1 MKKIKNIFLALCAAL
16 IVFCGCSAEN
26 GSGDWLIKIDGKSV
40 SRLEYLLYLKETVQN
55 YELIGGDD
63 IWDTDFD
70 GRTAE
75 DVAKESAFNSL
86 VAVKVAVEKA
96 DRYSASLSETDES
109 RAEMEALQMSQNA
122 GEEKD
127 GEFYKTALNVVKEK
141 YLYNYVK
148 ENLTKSIKIASAQTD
163 AFCSENRDKY
173 IQNLEYIQGKICYF
187 DTAEEA
193 QSYAQ
198 TGEEAENALY
208 GEELSGTWQEIKERF
223 PIDENTDISSVSEPF
238 ETDDGYAVIIIE
250 STKAPDEKTVEE
262 TMRNDY
268 ESSVKNQYF
277 ADEANKWLQNA
288 DIKTNEKMWNEIK
301 IADAKG

>member
-16 IVFCGCSAEN
+16 LVFCGCSAEN

-40 SRLEYLLYLKETVQN
+40 SHMEYLIYLKETVQN

-86 VAVKVAVEKA
+86 VAVKIAIEKA
-96 DRYSASLSETDES
+96 DKYSASLSETDES

-127 GEFYKTALNVVKEK
+127 SEFYKTALNVVKEK

-163 AFCSENRDKY
+163 AFCNENRDKY
-173 IQNLEYIQGKICYF
+173 RQNLEYIQGKAYYF
-187 DTAEEA
+187 DTTEEA
-193 QSYAQ
+193 QNYAQ
-198 TGEEAENALY
+198 TGEGTENAVY
-208 GEELSGTWQEIKERF
+208 SEDLSGTWQEIKEKF
-223 PIDENTDISSVSEPF
+223 SMDENTDKESILGPF
-238 ETDDGYAVIIIE
+238 ETEEGYAIINIE
-250 STKAPDEKTVEE
+250 NTKAADEKTVEE
-262 TMRNDY
+262 TMRSDY
-268 ESSVKNQYF
+268 ESSVKSQYF

-301 IADAKG
+301 IEDAKG

>member
-16 IVFCGCSAEN
+16 LVFCGCSVEN

-40 SRLEYLLYLKETVQN
+40 SRMEYLIYLKETVQN

-86 VAVKVAVEKA
+86 VAVKIAIEKA
-96 DRYSASLSETDES
+96 DKYSASLSETDES

-127 GEFYKTALNVVKEK
+127 SEFYKTALNVVKEK

-163 AFCSENRDKY
+163 AFCNENRDKY
-173 IQNLEYIQGKICYF
+173 RRNLEYIQGKAYYF
-187 DTAEEA
+187 DTTEEA
-193 QSYAQ
+193 QNYAQ
-198 TGEEAENALY
+198 TGEGTENAVY
-208 GEELSGTWQEIKERF
+208 SEDLSGTWQEIKEKF
-223 PIDENTDISSVSEPF
+223 SMDENTDKENILGPF
-238 ETDDGYAVIIIE
+238 ETEEGYAIINIE
-250 STKAPDEKTVEE
+250 NTKAADEKTVEE
-262 TMRNDY
+262 TMRSDY
-268 ESSVKNQYF
+268 ESSVKSQYF

-301 IADAKG
+301 IEDAKG

>member
-1 MKKIKNIFLALCAAL
+1 MKKIKNIFWALCAAL
-16 IVFCGCSAEN
+16 LVFCGCSAEN

-40 SRLEYLLYLKETVQN
+40 SRMEYLIYLKETVQN

-86 VAVKVAVEKA
+86 VAVKIAIEKA
-96 DRYSASLSETDES
+96 DKYSASLSETDES

-122 GEEKD
+122 GEEND
-127 GEFYKTALNVVKEK
+127 SEFYKTALNVVKEK

-163 AFCSENRDKY
+163 AFCNENRDKY
-173 IQNLEYIQGKICYF
+173 RRNLEYIQGKAYYF
-187 DTAEEA
+187 DTTEEA
-193 QSYAQ
+193 QNYAQ
-198 TGEEAENALY
+198 TGEGTENAVY
-208 GEELSGTWQEIKERF
+208 SEDLSGTWQEIKEKF
-223 PIDENTDISSVSEPF
+223 SMDENTDKESILGPF
-238 ETDDGYAVIIIE
+238 ETEEGYAIINIE
-250 STKAPDEKTVEE
+250 NTKAADEKTVEE
-262 TMRNDY
+262 TMRSDY
-268 ESSVKNQYF
+268 ESSVKSQYF

-301 IADAKG
+301 IEDAKG

>member
-1 MKKIKNIFLALCAAL
+1 MKKIKNIFWALCAAL
-16 IVFCGCSAEN
+16 LVFCGCSAEN

-40 SRLEYLLYLKETVQN
+40 SRMEYLIYLKETVQN

-86 VAVKVAVEKA
+86 VAVKIAIEKA
-96 DRYSASLSETDES
+96 DKYSASLSETDES

-127 GEFYKTALNVVKEK
+127 SEFYKTALNVVKEK

-163 AFCSENRDKY
+163 AFCNENRDKY
-173 IQNLEYIQGKICYF
+173 RRNLEYIHGKAYYF
-187 DTAEEA
+187 DTTEEA
-193 QSYAQ
+193 QNYAQ
-198 TGEEAENALY
+198 TGEGTENAVY
-208 GEELSGTWQEIKERF
+208 SEDLSGTWQEIKEKF
-223 PIDENTDISSVSEPF
+223 SMDENTDKESILGPF
-238 ETDDGYAVIIIE
+238 ETEEGYAIINIE
-250 STKAPDEKTVEE
+250 NTKAADEKTVEE
-262 TMRNDY
+262 TMRSDY
-268 ESSVKNQYF
+268 ESSVKSQYF

-301 IADAKG
+301 IEDAKG

>member
-1 MKKIKNIFLALCAAL
+1 MKKIKNIFWALCAAL
-16 IVFCGCSAEN
+16 LVFCGCSAEN

-40 SRLEYLLYLKETVQN
+40 SRMEYLIYLKETVQN

-86 VAVKVAVEKA
+86 VAVKIAIEKA
-96 DRYSASLSETDES
+96 DKYSASLSETDES

-127 GEFYKTALNVVKEK
+127 SEFYKTALNVVKEK

-148 ENLTKSIKIASAQTD
+148 ENLTKSIKISSAQTD
-163 AFCSENRDKY
+163 AFCNENRDKY
-173 IQNLEYIQGKICYF
+173 RRNLEYIQGKAYYF
-187 DTAEEA
+187 DTTEEA
-193 QSYAQ
+193 QNYAQ
-198 TGEEAENALY
+198 TGEGTENAVY
-208 GEELSGTWQEIKERF
+208 SEDLSGTWQEIKEKF
-223 PIDENTDISSVSEPF
+223 SMDENTDKESILGPF
-238 ETDDGYAVIIIE
+238 ETEEGYAIINIE
-250 STKAPDEKTVEE
+250 NTKAANEKTVEE
-262 TMRNDY
+262 TMRSDY
-268 ESSVKNQYF
+268 ESSVKSQYF

-301 IADAKG
+301 IEDAKG

>member
-1 MKKIKNIFLALCAAL
+1 MKKIKNIFWALCAAL
-16 IVFCGCSAEN
+16 LVFCGCSAEN

-40 SRLEYLLYLKETVQN
+40 SRMEYLIYLKETVQN

-86 VAVKVAVEKA
+86 VAVKIAIEKA
-96 DRYSASLSETDES
+96 DKYSASLSETDES

-127 GEFYKTALNVVKEK
+127 SEFYKTALNVVKEK

-163 AFCSENRDKY
+163 AFCNENRDKY
-173 IQNLEYIQGKICYF
+173 RRNLEYIQGKAYYF
-187 DTAEEA
+187 DTTEEA
-193 QSYAQ
+193 QNYVQ
-198 TGEEAENALY
+198 TGEGTENAVY
-208 GEELSGTWQEIKERF
+208 SEDLSGTWQEIKEKF
-223 PIDENTDISSVSEPF
+223 SMDENTDKESILGPF
-238 ETDDGYAVIIIE
+238 ETEEGYAIINIE
-250 STKAPDEKTVEE
+250 NTKAADEKTVEE
-262 TMRNDY
+262 TMRSDY
-268 ESSVKNQYF
+268 ESSVKSQYF

-301 IADAKG
+301 IEDAKG

>member
-16 IVFCGCSAEN
+16 LVFCGCSAEN

-40 SRLEYLLYLKETVQN
+40 SRMEYLIYLKETVQN

-86 VAVKVAVEKA
+86 VAVKIAIEKA
-96 DRYSASLSETDES
+96 DKYSASLSETDES

-127 GEFYKTALNVVKEK
+127 SEFYKTALNVVKEK

-163 AFCSENRDKY
+163 AFCNENRDKY
-173 IQNLEYIQGKICYF
+173 RRNLEYIQGKAYYF
-187 DTAEEA
+187 DTTEEA
-193 QSYAQ
+193 QNYAQ
-198 TGEEAENALY
+198 TGEGTENAVY
-208 GEELSGTWQEIKERF
+208 SEDLSGTWQEIKEKF
-223 PIDENTDISSVSEPF
+223 SMDENTDKENILGPF
-238 ETDDGYAVIIIE
+238 ETEEGYAIINIE
-250 STKAPDEKTVEE
+250 NTKAADEKTVEE
-262 TMRNDY
+262 TMRSDY
-268 ESSVKNQYF
+268 ESSVKSQYF
-277 ADEANKWLQNA
+277 ADEANKWLQSA

-301 IADAKG
+301 IEDAKG

>member
-1 MKKIKNIFLALCAAL
+1 MKKFKNIFLALCATL
-16 IVFCGCSAEN
+16 LVFCGCSAEN

-40 SRLEYLLYLKETVQN
+40 SRMEYLIYLKETVQN

-86 VAVKVAVEKA
+86 VAVKIAIEKA
-96 DRYSASLSETDES
+96 DKYSASLSETDES

-127 GEFYKTALNVVKEK
+127 SEFYKTALNMVKEK

-163 AFCSENRDKY
+163 TFCNENRNKY
-173 IQNLEYIQGKICYF
+173 RQNLEYIQGKAYYF
-187 DTAEEA
+187 DTTEEA
-193 QSYAQ
+193 QNYIQ
-198 TGEEAENALY
+198 TSEGTENAVY
-208 GEELSGTWQEIKERF
+208 SEDLSGTWQEIKEKF
-223 PIDENTDISSVSEPF
+223 SMDENTSEESVLGPF
-238 ETDDGYAVIIIE
+238 ETEEGYAVINIE
-250 STKAPDEKTVEE
+250 STKAADEKNVEE
-262 TMRNDY
+262 TMRSDY
-268 ESSVKNQYF
+268 ESSVKSQYF

-288 DIKTNEKMWNEIK
+288 KIKTNEKMWNEIK
-301 IADAKG
+301 IEDVKG

>member
-16 IVFCGCSAEN
+16 LVFCGCSAEN

-40 SRLEYLLYLKETVQN
+40 SRMEYLIYLKETVQN

-86 VAVKVAVEKA
+86 VAVKIAIEKA
-96 DRYSASLSETDES
+96 DKYSASLSETDES

-127 GEFYKTALNVVKEK
+127 SEFYKTALNVVKEK

-163 AFCSENRDKY
+163 AFCNENRDKY
-173 IQNLEYIQGKICYF
+173 HRNLEYIQGKAYYF
-187 DTAEEA
+187 DTTEEA
-193 QSYAQ
+193 QNYAQ
-198 TGEEAENALY
+198 TGEGTENAVY
-208 GEELSGTWQEIKERF
+208 SEDLSGTWQEIKEKF
-223 PIDENTDISSVSEPF
+223 SMDENTDKESILGPF
-238 ETDDGYAVIIIE
+238 ETEEGYAIINIE
-250 STKAPDEKTVEE
+250 NTKAADEKTVEE
-262 TMRNDY
+262 TMRSDY
-268 ESSVKNQYF
+268 ESSVKSQYF

-301 IADAKG
+301 IEDAKG

>member
-16 IVFCGCSAEN
+16 LVFCGCSVEN

-40 SRLEYLLYLKETVQN
+40 SRMEYLIYLKETVQN

-86 VAVKVAVEKA
+86 VAVKIAIEKA
-96 DRYSASLSETDES
+96 DKYSASLSETDES

-127 GEFYKTALNVVKEK
+127 SEFYKTALNVVKEK

-163 AFCSENRDKY
+163 AFCNENRDKY
-173 IQNLEYIQGKICYF
+173 RRNLEYIQGKAYYF
-187 DTAEEA
+187 DTTEEA
-193 QSYAQ
+193 QNYAQ
-198 TGEEAENALY
+198 TGEGTENAVY
-208 GEELSGTWQEIKERF
+208 SEDLSGTWQEIKEKF
-223 PIDENTDISSVSEPF
+223 SMDENTDKESILGPF
-238 ETDDGYAVIIIE
+238 ETEEGYAIINIE
-250 STKAPDEKTVEE
+250 NTKATDEKTVEE
-262 TMRNDY
+262 TMRSDY
-268 ESSVKNQYF
+268 ESSVKSQYF

-301 IADAKG
+301 IEDAKG

>member
-1 MKKIKNIFLALCAAL
+1 MKKIKNIFWALCAAL

-40 SRLEYLLYLKETVQN
+40 SRMEYLIYLKETVQN

-86 VAVKVAVEKA
+86 VAVKIAIEKA
-96 DRYSASLSETDES
+96 DKYSASLSETDES

-127 GEFYKTALNVVKEK
+127 SEFYKTALNVVKEK

-163 AFCSENRDKY
+163 AFCNENRDKY
-173 IQNLEYIQGKICYF
+173 RRNLEYIQGKAYYF
-187 DTAEEA
+187 DTTEEA
-193 QSYAQ
+193 QNYAQ
-198 TGEEAENALY
+198 TGEGTENAVY
-208 GEELSGTWQEIKERF
+208 SEDLSGTWQEIKEKF
-223 PIDENTDISSVSEPF
+223 SMDENTDKENILGPF
-238 ETDDGYAVIIIE
+238 ETEEGYAIINIE
-250 STKAPDEKTVEE
+250 NTKAADEKTVEE
-262 TMRNDY
+262 TMRSDY
-268 ESSVKNQYF
+268 ESSVKSQYF
-277 ADEANKWLQNA
+277 ADEANKWLQSA

-301 IADAKG
+301 IEDAKG

>member
-16 IVFCGCSAEN
+16 LVFCGCSAEN

-40 SRLEYLLYLKETVQN
+40 SRMEYLIYLKETVQN

-86 VAVKVAVEKA
+86 VAVKIAIEKA
-96 DRYSASLSETDES
+96 DKYSASLSETDES

-127 GEFYKTALNVVKEK
+127 SEFYKTALNVVKEK

-163 AFCSENRDKY
+163 AFCNENRDKY
-173 IQNLEYIQGKICYF
+173 RRNLEYIQGKAYYF
-187 DTAEEA
+187 DTTEEA
-193 QSYAQ
+193 QNYAQ
-198 TGEEAENALY
+198 TGEGTENAVY
-208 GEELSGTWQEIKERF
+208 SEDLSGTWQEIKEKF
-223 PIDENTDISSVSEPF
+223 SMDENTDKENILGPF
-238 ETDDGYAVIIIE
+238 ETEEGYAIINIE
-250 STKAPDEKTVEE
+250 NTKAADEKTVEE
-262 TMRNDY
+262 TMRSDY
-268 ESSVKNQYF
+268 ESSVKSQYF

-301 IADAKG
+301 IEDAKG

>member
-16 IVFCGCSAEN
+16 LVFCGCSAEN

-40 SRLEYLLYLKETVQN
+40 SRMEYLIYLKETVQN

-86 VAVKVAVEKA
+86 VAVKIAIEKA
-96 DRYSASLSETDES
+96 DKYSASLSETDES

-127 GEFYKTALNVVKEK
+127 SEFYKTALNVVKEK

-163 AFCSENRDKY
+163 AFCNENRDKY
-173 IQNLEYIQGKICYF
+173 RRNLEYIQGKAYYF
-187 DTAEEA
+187 DTTEEA
-193 QSYAQ
+193 QNYAQ
-198 TGEEAENALY
+198 TGEGTENAVY
-208 GEELSGTWQEIKERF
+208 SEDLSGTWQEIKEKF
-223 PIDENTDISSVSEPF
+223 SMDENSDKENILGPF
-238 ETDDGYAVIIIE
+238 ETEEGYAIINIE
-250 STKAPDEKTVEE
+250 NTKAADEKTVEE
-262 TMRNDY
+262 TMRSDY
-268 ESSVKNQYF
+268 ESSVKSQYF
-277 ADEANKWLQNA
+277 ADEANKWLQSA

-301 IADAKG
+301 IEDAKG

>member
-1 MKKIKNIFLALCAAL
+1 MKKIKNIFWALCAAL
-16 IVFCGCSAEN
+16 LVFCGCSAEN

-40 SRLEYLLYLKETVQN
+40 SRMEYLIYLKETVQN

-86 VAVKVAVEKA
+86 VAVKIAIEK
-96 DRYSASLSETDES
+96 DDKYSASLSETDES

-127 GEFYKTALNVVKEK
+127 SEFYKTALNVVKEK

-163 AFCSENRDKY
+163 AFCNENRDKY
-173 IQNLEYIQGKICYF
+173 RRNLEYIQGKAYYF
-187 DTAEEA
+187 DTTEEA
-193 QSYAQ
+193 QNYAQ
-198 TGEEAENALY
+198 TGEGTENAVY
-208 GEELSGTWQEIKERF
+208 SEDLSGTWQEIKEKF
-223 PIDENTDISSVSEPF
+223 SMDENTDKESILGPF
-238 ETDDGYAVIIIE
+238 ETEEGYAIINIE
-250 STKAPDEKTVEE
+250 NTKAADEKTVEE
-262 TMRNDY
+262 TMRSDY
-268 ESSVKNQYF
+268 ESSVKSQYF

-301 IADAKG
+301 IEDAKG

>member
-1 MKKIKNIFLALCAAL
+1 MKKIKNIFWALCAAL
-16 IVFCGCSAEN
+16 LVFCGCSAEN

-40 SRLEYLLYLKETVQN
+40 SRMEYLIYLKETVQN

-86 VAVKVAVEKA
+86 VAVKIAIEKA
-96 DRYSASLSETDES
+96 DKYSASLSETDES

-122 GEEKD
+122 GEEND
-127 GEFYKTALNVVKEK
+127 SEFYKTALNVVKEK

-163 AFCSENRDKY
+163 AFCNENRDKY
-173 IQNLEYIQGKICYF
+173 RRNLEYIQGKAYYF
-187 DTAEEA
+187 DTTEEA
-193 QSYAQ
+193 QNYAQ
-198 TGEEAENALY
+198 TGEGTENAVY
-208 GEELSGTWQEIKERF
+208 SEDLSGTWQEIKEKF
-223 PIDENTDISSVSEPF
+223 SMDENTDKESILGPF
-238 ETDDGYAVIIIE
+238 ETEEGYAIINIE
-250 STKAPDEKTVEE
+250 NTKAADEKTVEE
-262 TMRNDY
+262 TMRSDY
-268 ESSVKNQYF
+268 ESSVKSQYF

-288 DIKTNEKMWNEIK
+288 DIKTNEKMWNGIK
-301 IADAKG
+301 IEDAKG

>member
-1 MKKIKNIFLALCAAL
+1 MKKIKNIFWALCAAL
-16 IVFCGCSAEN
+16 LVFCGCSVEN

-40 SRLEYLLYLKETVQN
+40 SRMEYLIYLKETVQN

-86 VAVKVAVEKA
+86 VAVKIAIEKA
-96 DRYSASLSETDES
+96 DKYSASLSETDES

-127 GEFYKTALNVVKEK
+127 SEFYKTALNVVKEK

-163 AFCSENRDKY
+163 AFCNENRDKY
-173 IQNLEYIQGKICYF
+173 RRNLEYIQGKAYYF
-187 DTAEEA
+187 DTTEEA
-193 QSYAQ
+193 QNYAQ
-198 TGEEAENALY
+198 TGEGTENAVY
-208 GEELSGTWQEIKERF
+208 SEDLSGTWQEIKEKF
-223 PIDENTDISSVSEPF
+223 SMDENTDKESILGPF
-238 ETDDGYAVIIIE
+238 ETEEGYAIINIE
-250 STKAPDEKTVEE
+250 NTKAADEKTVEE
-262 TMRNDY
+262 TMRSDY
-268 ESSVKNQYF
+268 ESSVKSQYF

-301 IADAKG
+301 IEDAKG